1 MHFQRGHGSKKSA
14 RLKGPCTNDVISE
27 GGGGWPKNDQR
38 KGGCVKS
45 IVKKMTGEGG
55 QKYKNFNYVI
65 GTWPQSA
72 RLARS
77 RPPFSSTISD
87 PYSTYCI
94 HTLGYEI
101 RDFRIAP
108 LTKFNG
114 DPHNDIVH

>member
-1 MHFQRGHGSKKSA
+1 M
-14 RLKGPCTNDVISE
+14 
-27 GGGGWPKNDQR
+27 
-38 KGGCVKS
+38 KS
-45 IVKKMTGEGG
+45 IVKKMTGKGG
-55 QKYKNFNYVI
+55 QKYKNFNDVI

-72 RLARS
+72 RLAKS

-87 PYSTYCI
+87 PYCTYCI